1 MAQSP
6 SGGVSYA
13 HMWVPPACVSQLGT
27 TCTQPSL
34 ESRSAS
40 SSLTS
45 GGMDLGKSLCRAGFQ
60 LEPI

>member
-1 MAQSP
+1 MHTCGYPQHP
-6 SGGVSYA
+6 QLG
-13 HMWVPPACVSQLGT
+13 VSQLGT

-60 LEPI
+60 FEPI